1 MVAAVSRRKRY
12 TRNLGRKLK
21 SPLPTRTT
29 VEWIRFEHEHEPY
42 GVFSYLKEAHER
54 ASAEVRCEL
63 DALRDWFVD
72 HLDAPDLLTIE
83 RFWFR
88 IEAEEYVV
96 RARRLAAILRA
107 AGIPIVERRTRR
119 VPGKVKWED
128 HNQVAVRTYR
138 DTPQPR
144 RLATRGD

>member
-1 MVAAVSRRKRY
+1 MEAQEV
-12 TRNLGRKLK
+12 
-21 SPLPTRTT
+21 LPAKMR
-29 VEWIRFEHEHEPY
+29 
-42 GVFSYLKEAHER
+42 G
-54 ASAEVRCEL
+54 EL
-63 DALRDWFVD
+63 EALRAWFVD

-96 RARRLAAILRA
+96 RARRLATILCA

-138 DTPQPR
+138 AAPQPR
-144 RLATRGD
+144 RLASRRR

>member
-1 MVAAVSRRKRY
+1 MSRRQRF

-21 SPLPTRTT
+21 SPLPVRTT
-29 VEWIRFEHEHEPY
+29 VEWIRFEHEREPY
-42 GVFSYLKEAHER
+42 GVFSYLQEAREVL
-54 ASAEVRCEL
+54 SAEFSDEL
-63 DALRDWFVD
+63 DALRIWFVD
-72 HLDAPDLLTIE
+72 HLDAPNLLTVE

-96 RARRLAAILRA
+96 RARRLAAILCA

-119 VPGKVKWED
+119 IPGKVKWED
-128 HNQVAVRTYR
+128 HNQVAVQTYR

-144 RLATRGD
+144 RPAPRDD